1 MTGKPPVPDLERVP
15 STVAERILA
24 RASELDANS
33 AQVAELRNA
42 AAEAGISASAFDA
55 ALAEYR
61 EGARDK
67 VTARV
72 PEYGT
77 RGRGLIATLIAF
89 LAVAALFFFMR
100 VVPNSVQVAD
110 PYSTRI
116 PVNCT
121 TPDAAAVLARSML
134 DDRTST
140 VRTGP
145 GNITISAPTQEQID
159 RVRDAIAQRERSSGC
174 ALPGPG
180 SAPSGTASPTPP
192 PPGR

>member
-33 AQVAELRNA
+33 AHVAELRSA

-61 EGARDK
+61 EGARDR

-77 RGRGLIATLIAF
+77 RRRGLIATLIAF
-89 LAVAALFFFMR
+89 LAVGALFFFMR

-116 PVNCT
+116 PLNCT
-121 TPDAAAVLARSML
+121 TPDAAAALARSML

-140 VRTGP
+140 IQTGP

-159 RVRDAIAQRERSSGC
+159 RVREAIAQRERSAGC
-174 ALPGPG
+174 TLPDPRN
-180 SAPSGTASPTPP
+180 SPPS
-192 PPGR
+192 R